1 MTEQEQHL
9 LLNEI
14 EYADATPSL
23 SQAQRLRG
31 FSRQGRLNS
40 DVIFAVMS
48 EEKANQKE
56 QIRFPKEE
64 IQKYF
69 PKAIRA
75 RICRTPSSSCW
86 KNGSGRENETQ
97 GRNGKWM
104 IK

>member
-1 MTEQEQHL
+1 M

-56 QIRFPKEE
+56 QIRFSKEE

-69 PKAIRA
+69 PKSYTGKDMQKTILQLLEKWQRQRERNA
-75 RICRTPSSSCW
+75 REER
-86 KNGSGRENETQ
+86 
-97 GRNGKWM
+97 
-104 IK
+104 